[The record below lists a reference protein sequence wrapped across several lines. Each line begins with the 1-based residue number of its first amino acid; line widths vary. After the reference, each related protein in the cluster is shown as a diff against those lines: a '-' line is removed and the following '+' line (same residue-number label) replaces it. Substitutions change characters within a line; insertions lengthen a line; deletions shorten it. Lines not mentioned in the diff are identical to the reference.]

1 MVAIDNVVTVW
12 YFFTAPPPQK
22 LKRRRR
28 LHKMVYLSCC
38 WEIFRKSSVTSID
51 YHNGSYSGSMVMA
64 AALFSL
70 PSTSKSWVFFALL
83 LLLLMKILHTLLSR
97 DPLLVYFFTQLL
109 KRCKSIF
116 WLWRKRCS
124 FIFRHVGDLNARSA
138 YSVSSVVIEAFVDS
152 RGLLESFMQTLSII
166 YAKFEGKT
174 HDGFDPNLPDWF

>member
-1 MVAIDNVVTVW
+1 MWGLCDTFLLLHLLKNSREEDSIKWYILAAAERFLENHQSLLLTIIMAAIVVLW
-12 YFFTAPPPQK
+12 
-22 LKRRRR
+22 LWRRRYFHCHQR
-28 LHKMVYLSCC
+28 LKV
-38 WEIFRKSSVTSID
+38 E
-51 YHNGSYSGSMVMA
+51 
-64 AALFSL
+64 FSL
-70 PSTSKSWVFFALL
+70 LFFFFSLW
-83 LLLLMKILHTLLSR
+83 KYYIHSSQ

>member
-1 MVAIDNVVTVW
+1 MWWLCDTFLLLHLLKNSREEEDSIKWYILAAAERFLENHQSLLLTIIMAAIVVLW
-12 YFFTAPPPQK
+12 
-22 LKRRRR
+22 LWRRRYFHCHQR
-28 LHKMVYLSCC
+28 LKV
-38 WEIFRKSSVTSID
+38 E
-51 YHNGSYSGSMVMA
+51 
-64 AALFSL
+64 FSL
-70 PSTSKSWVFFALL
+70 LFFFSSYENTTY
-83 LLLLMKILHTLLSR
+83 TLLSR